1 MWGVLIHP
9 DIGPFKVSWN
19 SKLILKVSAFYF
31 EKQVL
36 FLKKYFLSRCQ
47 YQNKKALFTDPIFCE
62 GFEFVC
68 VDFVKNVNIC
78 KKIATNHFWLALL
91 SIFNK

>member
-36 FLKKYFLSRCQ
+36 FLKNYFLSRCE
-47 YQNKKALFTDPIFCE
+47 YQNKKALFIDLTFQE
-62 GFEFVC
+62 GFGL
-68 VDFVKNVNIC
+68 VD
-78 KKIATNHFWLALL
+78 
-91 SIFNK
+91 